1 MLYWTGDILN
11 RKKWVV
17 SESNRD
23 IAAEIAEN
31 CGVDP
36 FAAYLLVARGLT
48 DEFLVESFLFD
59 TDIIDPFLLP
69 DMEKACER
77 IRSAMENGEKITVFG
92 DYDADGVTSTALLYS
107 YLSKNGANVDYYIPD
122 RAGEG
127 YGMNIDAVEALK
139 ERGTSLIITVDNGIS
154 AIEEIER
161 AKELSIDVVVTD
173 HHQVGEALPCAVA
186 VVDPHRKDCDLDFC
200 EWAGVG
206 VAFKLV
212 SALADCDAYDLLD
225 EYGDILAIG
234 TIADIVAL
242 KGENRILVRGGL
254 SVLNDAYR
262 SGSLRKGL
270 KALID
275 ESGTNKNMTSMS
287 AAFRIAPRINAAGR
301 MGSANRA
308 IKLLLT
314 DDAEEAALLAKE
326 IGEANTERQSTEGG
340 ITEFAEKYI
349 ESHPEIKFARVIV
362 VDGDAW
368 HQGVIGI
375 VASRLCEKYGK
386 PCIVISKAGDVAKGS
401 GRSVEGFSLYDAL
414 SYCKDILV
422 QFGGHKLAAGLTV
435 ETKNIDAFRQLIN
448 EYAKKSE
455 SVLPLLK
462 LDCKLNPAS
471 VSLDLLSSISVLEPF
486 GAENPQPLFG
496 LFGMKITGIQP
507 VGSNK
512 HIRLTVNK
520 NGVSLPVMLFSVT
533 PEDFPFC
540 VSDVVDLAIRLSQ
553 NEYMGE
559 TKVSIQVKD
568 IKLSAVNDD
577 EVQKSLM
584 LYESFRRGDTLTL
597 DEKKKLLPDREICGN
612 AYRFLRANN
621 GFKAS
626 EEILCYRLGL
636 KEEKLAALKVAL
648 DMLLELQV
656 INFEN
661 GKYFLPA
668 EQKKVVLENSVL
680 YQSLLN

>member
-1 MLYWTGDILN
+1 MN
-11 RKKWVV
+11 RKKWIV
-17 SESNRD
+17 SEGNRD

-48 DEFLVESFLFD
+48 DEFLVESFLYD
-59 TDIIDPFLLP
+59 TDIIDPFSLP

-77 IRSAMENGEKITVFG
+77 IKSAVENGEKITVFG

-127 YGMNIDAVEALK
+127 YGMNIDAIESLK

-154 AIEEIER
+154 AIEEIEK

-173 HHQVGEALPCAVA
+173 HHQVGEVLPDAVA
-186 VVDPHRKDCDLDFC
+186 VVDPHRKDCDLEFR

-206 VAFKLV
+206 VAFKLI

-242 KGENRILVRGGL
+242 KGENRILVRSGL
-254 SVLNDAYR
+254 SVLNDAYQ
-262 SGSLRKGL
+262 SGTLRKGL

-314 DDAEEAALLAKE
+314 DEMEEAALLAKE
-326 IGEANTERQSTEGG
+326 IGEANTERQSTESG

-349 ESHPEIKFARVIV
+349 EDHPEIKFSRVIV
-362 VDGDAW
+362 VGGEDW

-386 PCIVISKAGDVAKGS
+386 PCIVISKSGDIAKGS

-422 QFGGHKLAAGLTV
+422 QYGGHKLAAGLTV
-435 ETKNIDAFRQLIN
+435 ETKNIDEFRKLIN
-448 EYAKKSE
+448 EYAKNSE
-455 SVLPLLK
+455 AVLPVLK

-471 VSLDLLSSISVLEPF
+471 VSLDLLSSISILEPF

-507 VGSNK
+507 VGGNK

-520 NGVSLPVMLFSVT
+520 NGVSLPVMLFSVA

-568 IKLSAVNDD
+568 IKLSAMNDD

-584 LYESFRRGDTLTL
+584 LYESFRRGEALT
-597 DEKKKLLPDREICGN
+597 EEQKKMLLPDREFCGN
-612 AYRFLRANN
+612 VYRFLRANN

-636 KEEKLAALKVAL
+636 KEEKLAVLKIVL
-648 DMLLELQV
+648 DMFLELQV
-656 INFEN
+656 INFQN

>member
-1 MLYWTGDILN
+1 MN
-11 RKKWVV
+11 RKKWIV
-17 SESNRD
+17 SECDRD
-23 IAAEIAEN
+23 IAAGIAEN

-48 DEFLVESFLFD
+48 DEFLVESFLYD
-59 TDIIDPFLLP
+59 TDISDPFTLP

-77 IRSAMENGEKITVFG
+77 IKSAVDSNEKITIFG

-127 YGMNIDAVEALK
+127 YGMSVAAIESLK

-173 HHQVGEALPCAVA
+173 HHQAGEVLPDAVA
-186 VVDPHRKDCDLDFC
+186 VVDPHRKDCDLEFR

-206 VAFKLV
+206 VAFKLI
-212 SALADCDAYDLLD
+212 SALEDTDAYDLLE

-234 TIADIVAL
+234 TIADIVSL
-242 KGENRILVRGGL
+242 KGENRILVRSGL
-254 SVLNDAYR
+254 AVLNDALQ
-262 SGSLRKGL
+262 SGTLRKGL

-275 ESGTNKNMTSMS
+275 ESGATKNMTSMN

-301 MGSANRA
+301 MGSAERA

-314 DDAEEAALLAKE
+314 DDVEEATLLASE
-326 IGEANTERQSTEGG
+326 ISSANAERQATESG
-340 ITEFAEKYI
+340 ITETAEKYI
-349 ESHPEIKFARVIV
+349 ESHPEIKFSRVIV
-362 VDGDAW
+362 VDGEDW

-386 PCIVISKAGDVAKGS
+386 PCIVISKSGDIAKGS
-401 GRSVEGFSLYDAL
+401 GRSIDGFSLYDAF

-435 ETKNIDAFRQLIN
+435 ETEKINEFRRMIN
-448 EYAKKSE
+448 EYAEKSE
-455 SVLPLLK
+455 SQLPVLK

-471 VSLDLLSSISVLEPF
+471 ISLDMLSVINILEPF

-496 LFGMKITGIQP
+496 LFNMKITGIQP

-512 HIRLTVNK
+512 HIRLTVNR
-520 NGVSLPVMLFSVT
+520 NGVSLPVMLFSVA
-533 PEDFPFC
+533 PEDFPFV
-540 VSDVVDLAIRLSQ
+540 VSDFVDLAVRLTQ

-559 TKVSIQVKD
+559 VKVSIQVKD
-568 IKLSAVNDD
+568 IKLSAMNDD
-577 EVQKSLM
+577 EVQKSLL
-584 LYESFRRGDTLTL
+584 LYESFRRGDTLTP
-597 DEKKKLLPDREICGN
+597 EQKKKLLPDREFCGTV
-612 AYRFLRANN
+612 YRYLRANN
-621 GFKAS
+621 GFSAG
-626 EEILCYRLGL
+626 EEMLCYRLGL
-636 KEEKLAALKVAL
+636 KESKIASLKVAL
-648 DMLLELQV
+648 AMFTELEV
-656 INFEN
+656 IINEN
-661 GKYFLPA
+661 GKYSLPA
-668 EQKKVVLENSVL
+668 ESKKVVLEESVL
-680 YQSLLN
+680 YKSLL

>member
-1 MLYWTGDILN
+1 MN
-11 RKKWVV
+11 RKKWIV

-48 DEFLVESFLFD
+48 DEFLVESFLYD

-77 IRSAMENGEKITVFG
+77 IKSAIHNGEKITVFG

-127 YGMNIDAVEALK
+127 YGMNIDAIESLK

-154 AIEEIER
+154 AIEEIR
-161 AKELSIDVVVTD
+161 KAKELSIDVVVTD
-173 HHQVGEALPCAVA
+173 HHQCSEVLPEAVA
-186 VVDPHRKDCDLDFC
+186 VVDPHRKDSDIEFR

-212 SALADCDAYDLLD
+212 SALADCDAYDLLE

-234 TIADIVAL
+234 TIADIVSL
-242 KGENRILVRGGL
+242 KGENRILVRSGL
-254 SVLNDAYR
+254 SVLNDSYQN
-262 SGSLRKGL
+262 STLRKGL

-314 DDAEEAALLAKE
+314 DDTEEATLLASE
-326 IGEANTERQSTEGG
+326 IGSANSERQSTESG
-340 ITEFAEKYI
+340 ITESAEKYI
-349 ESHPEIKFARVIV
+349 EEHPEIKFARVIV
-362 VDGDAW
+362 VDGEDW

-386 PCIVISKAGDVAKGS
+386 PCIVISKSGDIAKGS

-414 SYCKDILV
+414 FYCKDILV
-422 QFGGHKLAAGLTV
+422 QYGGHKLAAGLTV
-435 ETKNIDAFRQLIN
+435 ETKNIDEFRALVN
-448 EYAKKSE
+448 EYAEKNASA
-455 SVLPLLK
+455 LPVLK

-471 VSLDLLSSISVLEPF
+471 VSLDLLSSISILEPF

-520 NGVSLPVMLFSVT
+520 NGVNLPVMLFSVA
-533 PEDFPFC
+533 PEDFPYC
-540 VSDVVDLAIRLSQ
+540 VSDVIDLAIRLSQ

-568 IKLSAVNDD
+568 IKLSTMDD
-577 EVQKSLM
+577 DKVQESLL
-584 LYESFRRGDTLTL
+584 LYESFRRGDILT
-597 DEKKKLLPDREICGN
+597 EEQKKILLPDRDFCGN
-612 AYRFLRANN
+612 IYRFLRANN
-621 GFKAS
+621 GFSAN

-636 KEEKLAALKVAL
+636 KEEKIATLKIAL
-648 DMLLELQV
+648 DMFIELQV
-656 INFEN
+656 INFQN

>member
-1 MLYWTGDILN
+1 MLYWIGDILN
-11 RKKWVV
+11 RKKWIV

-48 DEFLVESFLFD
+48 DEFLVESFLYD

-77 IRSAMENGEKITVFG
+77 IKSAIHNGEKITVFG

-127 YGMNIDAVEALK
+127 YGMNIDAIESLK

-154 AIEEIER
+154 AIEEIR
-161 AKELSIDVVVTD
+161 KAKELSIDVVVTD
-173 HHQVGEALPCAVA
+173 HHQCSEVLPEAVA
-186 VVDPHRKDCDLDFC
+186 VVDPHRKDSDIEFR

-234 TIADIVAL
+234 TIADIVSL
-242 KGENRILVRGGL
+242 KGENRILVRSGL
-254 SVLNDAYR
+254 SVLNDSYQN
-262 SGSLRKGL
+262 STLRKGL

-275 ESGTNKNMTSMS
+275 ESGTNKSMTSMS

-314 DDAEEAALLAKE
+314 DDTEEATLLASE
-326 IGEANTERQSTEGG
+326 IGSANSERQSTESG
-340 ITEFAEKYI
+340 ITESAEKYI
-349 ESHPEIKFARVIV
+349 EEHPEIKFARVIV
-362 VDGDAW
+362 VDGEDW

-386 PCIVISKAGDVAKGS
+386 PCIVISKSGDIAKGS

-414 SYCKDILV
+414 FYCKDILV
-422 QFGGHKLAAGLTV
+422 QYGGHKLAAGLTV
-435 ETKNIDAFRQLIN
+435 ETKNIDEFRALVN
-448 EYAKKSE
+448 EYAEKNASA
-455 SVLPLLK
+455 LPVLK

-471 VSLDLLSSISVLEPF
+471 VSLDLLSSISILEPF

-520 NGVSLPVMLFSVT
+520 NGVNLPVMLFSVA
-533 PEDFPFC
+533 PEDFPYC
-540 VSDVVDLAIRLSQ
+540 VSDVIDLAIRLSQ

-568 IKLSAVNDD
+568 IKLSTMDD
-577 EVQKSLM
+577 DKVQESLL
-584 LYESFRRGDTLTL
+584 LYESFRRGDILT
-597 DEKKKLLPDREICGN
+597 EEQKKILLPDRDFCGN
-612 AYRFLRANN
+612 IYRFLRANN
-621 GFKAS
+621 GFSAN

-636 KEEKLAALKVAL
+636 KEEKIATLKIAL
-648 DMLLELQV
+648 DMFIELQV
-656 INFEN
+656 INFQN

>member
-1 MLYWTGDILN
+1 MN
-11 RKKWVV
+11 RKKWIV

-48 DEFLVESFLFD
+48 DEFLVESFLYD

-77 IRSAMENGEKITVFG
+77 IKSAIHNGEKITVFG

-127 YGMNIDAVEALK
+127 YGMNIDAIESLK

-154 AIEEIER
+154 AIEEILK

-173 HHQVGEALPCAVA
+173 HHQCGEVLPEAVA
-186 VVDPHRKDCDLDFC
+186 VVDPHRKDSDIEFR

-212 SALADCDAYDLLD
+212 SALAECDAYDLLD

-234 TIADIVAL
+234 TIADIVSL
-242 KGENRILVRGGL
+242 KGENRILVRSGL
-254 SVLNDAYR
+254 SVLNDSYQN
-262 SGSLRKGL
+262 STLRKGL

-314 DDAEEAALLAKE
+314 DDTEEATLLASE
-326 IGEANTERQSTEGG
+326 IGSANSERQSTESG
-340 ITEFAEKYI
+340 ITESAEKYI
-349 ESHPEIKFARVIV
+349 EEHPEIKFARVIV
-362 VDGDAW
+362 VDGEDW

-386 PCIVISKAGDVAKGS
+386 PCIVISKSGDIAKGS

-414 SYCKDILV
+414 FYCKDILV
-422 QFGGHKLAAGLTV
+422 QYGGHKLAAGLTV
-435 ETKNIDAFRQLIN
+435 ETKNIDEFRALVN
-448 EYAKKSE
+448 EYAEKNASA
-455 SVLPLLK
+455 LPVLK

-471 VSLDLLSSISVLEPF
+471 VSLDLLSSISILEPF

-520 NGVSLPVMLFSVT
+520 NGVNLPVMLFSVA
-533 PEDFPFC
+533 PEDFPYC

-568 IKLSAVNDD
+568 IKLSTMDD
-577 EVQKSLM
+577 DKVQESLL
-584 LYESFRRGDTLTL
+584 LYESFRRGDVLT
-597 DEKKKLLPDREICGN
+597 EEQKKILLPDRDFCGN
-612 AYRFLRANN
+612 IYRFLRANN
-621 GFKAS
+621 GFSAN

-636 KEEKLAALKVAL
+636 KEEKIATLKIAL
-648 DMLLELQV
+648 DMFIELQV
-656 INFEN
+656 INFQN

>member
-1 MLYWTGDILN
+1 MN
-11 RKKWVV
+11 RKKWIV

-48 DEFLVESFLFD
+48 DEFLVESFLYD

-77 IRSAMENGEKITVFG
+77 IKSAIHNGEKITVFG

-127 YGMNIDAVEALK
+127 YGMNIDAIESLK

-154 AIEEIER
+154 AIEEIR
-161 AKELSIDVVVTD
+161 KAKELSIDVVVTD
-173 HHQVGEALPCAVA
+173 HHQCSEVLPEAVA
-186 VVDPHRKDCDLDFC
+186 VVDPHRKDSDIEFR

-234 TIADIVAL
+234 TIADIVSL
-242 KGENRILVRGGL
+242 KGENRILVRSGL
-254 SVLNDAYR
+254 SVLNDSYQN
-262 SGSLRKGL
+262 STLRKGL

-275 ESGTNKNMTSMS
+275 ESGTNKSMTSMS

-314 DDAEEAALLAKE
+314 DDTEEATLLASE
-326 IGEANTERQSTEGG
+326 IGSANSERQSTESG
-340 ITEFAEKYI
+340 ITESAEKYI
-349 ESHPEIKFARVIV
+349 EEHPEIKFARVIV
-362 VDGDAW
+362 VDGEDW

-386 PCIVISKAGDVAKGS
+386 PCIVISKSGDIAKGS

-414 SYCKDILV
+414 FYCKDILV
-422 QFGGHKLAAGLTV
+422 QYGGHKLAAGLTV
-435 ETKNIDAFRQLIN
+435 ETKNIDEFRALVN
-448 EYAKKSE
+448 EYAEKNASA
-455 SVLPLLK
+455 LPVLK

-471 VSLDLLSSISVLEPF
+471 VSLDLLSSISILEPF

-520 NGVSLPVMLFSVT
+520 NGVNLPVMLFSVA
-533 PEDFPFC
+533 PEDFPYC
-540 VSDVVDLAIRLSQ
+540 VSDVIDLAIRLSQ

-568 IKLSAVNDD
+568 IKLSTMDD
-577 EVQKSLM
+577 DKVQESLL
-584 LYESFRRGDTLTL
+584 LYESFRRGDILT
-597 DEKKKLLPDREICGN
+597 EEQKKILLPDRDFCGN
-612 AYRFLRANN
+612 IYRFLRANN
-621 GFKAS
+621 GFSAN

-636 KEEKLAALKVAL
+636 KEEKIATLKIAL
-648 DMLLELQV
+648 DMFIELQV
-656 INFEN
+656 INFQN

>member
-1 MLYWTGDILN
+1 MN
-11 RKKWVV
+11 RKKWIV

-48 DEFLVESFLFD
+48 DEFLVESFLYD

-77 IRSAMENGEKITVFG
+77 IKSAIHNGEKITVFG

-127 YGMNIDAVEALK
+127 YGMNIDAIESLK

-154 AIEEIER
+154 AIEEIR
-161 AKELSIDVVVTD
+161 KAKELSIDVVVTD
-173 HHQVGEALPCAVA
+173 HHQCSEVLPEAVA
-186 VVDPHRKDCDLDFC
+186 VVDPHRKDSDIEFR

-212 SALADCDAYDLLD
+212 SALAGCDAYDLLD

-234 TIADIVAL
+234 TIADIVSL
-242 KGENRILVRGGL
+242 KGENRILVRSGL
-254 SVLNDAYR
+254 SVLNDSYQN
-262 SGSLRKGL
+262 STLRKGL

-314 DDAEEAALLAKE
+314 DDTEEATLLASE
-326 IGEANTERQSTEGG
+326 IGSANSERQSTESG
-340 ITEFAEKYI
+340 ITESAEKYI
-349 ESHPEIKFARVIV
+349 EEHPEIKFARVIV
-362 VDGDAW
+362 VDGEDW

-386 PCIVISKAGDVAKGS
+386 PCIVISKSGDIAKGS

-414 SYCKDILV
+414 FYCKDILV
-422 QFGGHKLAAGLTV
+422 QYGGHKLAAGLTV
-435 ETKNIDAFRQLIN
+435 ETKNIDEFRALVN
-448 EYAKKSE
+448 EYAEKNASA
-455 SVLPLLK
+455 LPVLK

-471 VSLDLLSSISVLEPF
+471 VSLDLLSSISILEPF

-520 NGVSLPVMLFSVT
+520 NGVNLPVMLFSVA
-533 PEDFPFC
+533 PEDFPYC
-540 VSDVVDLAIRLSQ
+540 VSDVIDLAIRLSQ

-568 IKLSAVNDD
+568 IKLSTMDD
-577 EVQKSLM
+577 DKVQESLL
-584 LYESFRRGDTLTL
+584 LYESFRRGDILT
-597 DEKKKLLPDREICGN
+597 EEQKKILLPDRDFCGN
-612 AYRFLRANN
+612 IYRFLRANN
-621 GFKAS
+621 GFSAN

-636 KEEKLAALKVAL
+636 KEEKIATLKIAL
-648 DMLLELQV
+648 DMFIELQV
-656 INFEN
+656 INFQN

>member
-1 MLYWTGDILN
+1 MN
-11 RKKWVV
+11 RKKWIV

-48 DEFLVESFLFD
+48 DEFLVESFLYD

-77 IRSAMENGEKITVFG
+77 IKSAIHNGEKITVFG

-127 YGMNIDAVEALK
+127 YGMNIDAIESLK

-154 AIEEIER
+154 AIEEIR
-161 AKELSIDVVVTD
+161 KAKELSIDVVVTD
-173 HHQVGEALPCAVA
+173 HHQCSEVLPEAVA
-186 VVDPHRKDCDLDFC
+186 VVDPHRKDSDIEFR

-234 TIADIVAL
+234 TIADIVSL
-242 KGENRILVRGGL
+242 KGENRILVRSGL
-254 SVLNDAYR
+254 SVLNDSYQN
-262 SGSLRKGL
+262 STLRKGL

-314 DDAEEAALLAKE
+314 DDTEEATLLASE
-326 IGEANTERQSTEGG
+326 IGSANSERQSTESG
-340 ITEFAEKYI
+340 ITESAEKYI
-349 ESHPEIKFARVIV
+349 EEHPEIKFARVIV
-362 VDGDAW
+362 VDGEDW

-386 PCIVISKAGDVAKGS
+386 PCIVISKSGDIAKGS

-414 SYCKDILV
+414 FYCKDILV
-422 QFGGHKLAAGLTV
+422 QYGGHKLAAGLTV
-435 ETKNIDAFRQLIN
+435 ETKNIDEFRALVN
-448 EYAKKSE
+448 EYAEKNASA
-455 SVLPLLK
+455 LPVLK

-471 VSLDLLSSISVLEPF
+471 VSLDLLSSISILEPF

-496 LFGMKITGIQP
+496 LFGMRITGIQP

-520 NGVSLPVMLFSVT
+520 NGVNLPVMLFSVA
-533 PEDFPFC
+533 PEDFPYC
-540 VSDVVDLAIRLSQ
+540 VSDVIDLAIRLSQ

-568 IKLSAVNDD
+568 IKLSTMDD
-577 EVQKSLM
+577 DKVQESLL
-584 LYESFRRGDTLTL
+584 LYESFRRGDILT
-597 DEKKKLLPDREICGN
+597 EEQKKILLPDRDFCGN
-612 AYRFLRANN
+612 IYRFLRANN
-621 GFKAS
+621 GFSAN

-636 KEEKLAALKVAL
+636 KEEKIATLKIAL
-648 DMLLELQV
+648 DMFIELQV
-656 INFEN
+656 INFQN